1 MIFGFHDKFSR
12 GCTIL
17 KLKSHPLEKEI
28 HLPNLDLGLQTV
40 SFRQYPI
47 GSMGLVQGGPL
58 QVINRVITP
67 INGLIN
73 G

>member
-1 MIFGFHDKFSR
+1 MLTDKLPGSIRLFS
-12 GCTIL
+12 G
-17 KLKSHPLEKEI
+17 SV
-28 HLPNLDLGLQTV
+28 LG
-40 SFRQYPI
+40 
-47 GSMGLVQGGPL
+47 GSIIPSSKWLQGGPL

>member
-1 MIFGFHDKFSR
+1 MKHYRDEKEDD
-12 GCTIL
+12 L
-17 KLKSHPLEKEI
+17 KLKVAQVFASFTFLDAHYI
-28 HLPNLDLGLQTV
+28 HL
-40 SFRQYPI
+40 YYI
-47 GSMGLVQGGPL
+47 YIYICIYIQGGPL

>member
-1 MIFGFHDKFSR
+1 M
-12 GCTIL
+12 L
-17 KLKSHPLEKEI
+17 KGDPDHVPGVFFFNDCL
-28 HLPNLDLGLQTV
+28 
-40 SFRQYPI
+40 
-47 GSMGLVQGGPL
+47 QGGPL

>member
-1 MIFGFHDKFSR
+1 MIFKGHFQQKSVVPFLFGGLFGSTPSRVFSDY
-12 GCTIL
+12 
-17 KLKSHPLEKEI
+17 S
-28 HLPNLDLGLQTV
+28 QT
-40 SFRQYPI
+40 P
-47 GSMGLVQGGPL
+47 QGGPL